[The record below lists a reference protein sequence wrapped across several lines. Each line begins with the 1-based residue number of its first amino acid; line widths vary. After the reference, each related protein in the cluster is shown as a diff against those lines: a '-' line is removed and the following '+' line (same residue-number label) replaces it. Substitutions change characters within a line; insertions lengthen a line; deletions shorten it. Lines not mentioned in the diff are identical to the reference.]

1 MKNIF
6 LDIQNKLSNI
16 TELKY
21 IDKNWGQLLYEQPPV
36 KFPCALLDIANVN
49 YTQLGQLAQTAMGDI
64 EITVANLQLS
74 PSSHK
79 SLQRN
84 NAYAI
89 MDIMDKIHQ
98 DLHGWATANFI
109 PLIRTNLQKVEVS
122 KSYEIYKIT
131 YNTSWRVYKQQN
143 TVEVQTNPV
152 VSVEVL
158 NINH

>member
-98 DLHGWATANFI
+98 DLHGWATSNFI
-109 PLIRTNLQKVEVS
+109 PLIRTSLQKVEVS

-131 YNTSWRVYKQQN
+131 YNTSWRVYKQKNTIGVQATPN
-143 TVEVQTNPV
+143 ITVE
-152 VSVEVL
+152 
-158 NINH
+158 